1 MDRIRTEIIALIKAK
16 KYHELLR
23 YYIRLNNGQ
32 FKEAI
37 NKFQYSKRSLKRY
50 LNTSRKVPMDIVS
63 KISKEYNIGYNEIFD
78 TIESKDKIA
87 FKPSA
92 DILFNTLYILRT
104 KIKEITLFEEACELN
119 IQEDILEEYETGKRA
134 IQPLDIEKILNY
146 YQIKLNE
153 LFAQLVSYDGM
164 KTFLPLKLAI
174 CPDKVNLLGNDFKI
188 HDYYMV
194 DDDDFIFEKI
204 WPMQRYDN
212 KGKKLL
218 KYMPTELSIDEYFNI
233 DFILFLKEDGKTY
246 YRLQK
251 DNLKLPPNYQNIA
264 EVFFGNKKK
273 TYDRKGYDIRISS
286 IKFMENYKLLLSG
299 KRFEMEIDL
308 SSYINTDSIWYKE
321 LKENDYLQKGKLD
334 YIGDKLPQ
342 NQCIVWPNGQYV
354 RIIDHYMMDFNCFF
368 ELESI
373 RSAGSGMYENWLH
386 YNCRTR
392 SKAAEIEEKS
402 LKVKELR
409 DRGMKWKDIT
419 TTLGV
424 SEPTARN
431 WLHYNYPTRTRA
443 AEIEEKSL
451 KVKEL
456 RDRGMKWKDI
466 TTTLGVSEPTAR
478 NWLHYNYPTRTRAA
492 EVEEKILKT
501 KELREHGMKWKDI
514 ATTLGVAE
522 ITARKYGAR
531 LKK

>member
-1 MDRIRTEIIALIKAK
+1 
-16 KYHELLR
+16 
-23 YYIRLNNGQ
+23 
-32 FKEAI
+32 
-37 NKFQYSKRSLKRY
+37 
-50 LNTSRKVPMDIVS
+50 
-63 KISKEYNIGYNEIFD
+63 
-78 TIESKDKIA
+78 
-87 FKPSA
+87 
-92 DILFNTLYILRT
+92 
-104 KIKEITLFEEACELN
+104 
-119 IQEDILEEYETGKRA
+119 
-134 IQPLDIEKILNY
+134 
-146 YQIKLNE
+146 
-153 LFAQLVSYDGM
+153 
-164 KTFLPLKLAI
+164 
-174 CPDKVNLLGNDFKI
+174 
-188 HDYYMV
+188 
-194 DDDDFIFEKI
+194 
-204 WPMQRYDN
+204 
-212 KGKKLL
+212 
-218 KYMPTELSIDEYFNI
+218 
-233 DFILFLKEDGKTY
+233 
-246 YRLQK
+246 
-251 DNLKLPPNYQNIA
+251 
-264 EVFFGNKKK
+264 
-273 TYDRKGYDIRISS
+273 
-286 IKFMENYKLLLSG
+286 MENYKLLLSG

-424 SEPTARN
+424 SE
-431 WLHYNYPTRTRA
+431 
-443 AEIEEKSL
+443 S
-451 KVKEL
+451 
-456 RDRGMKWKDI
+456 
-466 TTTLGVSEPTAR
+466 TAR